1 MTRHFYKVA
10 ISHTSV
16 TNTDGFE
23 LRQKDL
29 ERDVYVSQDQF
40 EEIKKILDTSKNKAY
55 ESGKCD
61 S

>member
-23 LRQKDL
+23 IKQKDL
-29 ERDVYVSQDQF
+29 ERDIYVTQEQF
-40 EEIKKILDTSKNKAY
+40 EEIKKILDTHKS
-55 ESGKCD
+55 D
-61 S
+61 SL